1 MNIKEKNKKLT
12 ISNDMKKNKYFE
24 DEHFDTSYF
33 SGLLPANQEWFSPK
47 EIGAIIGRSDQ
58 YVRDSFY
65 SGKIFG
71 HQSNGLSK
79 KGFEKKSYLR
89 VHRNAVA
96 LYLAQSANY
105 SSDDLIDALVQI
117 ISRMTDYQRVR
128 LQTEV
133 GKLG

>member
-1 MNIKEKNKKLT
+1 
-12 ISNDMKKNKYFE
+12 MKKSKYFE
-24 DEHFDTSYF
+24 DDSFDIRF
-33 SGLLPANQEWFSPK
+33 FAGLLPKNQDWFSPK

-71 HQSNGLSK
+71 HQSNGNSK
-79 KGFEKKSYLR
+79 KGLEKKSYLR

-105 SSDDLIDALVQI
+105 SSEDLIDTLVQI
-117 ISRMTDYQRVR
+117 IARLSDYQRIR
-128 LQTEV
+128 LETALS
-133 GKLG
+133 KLR

>member
-1 MNIKEKNKKLT
+1 
-12 ISNDMKKNKYFE
+12 MKKSKYFE
-24 DEHFDTSYF
+24 DENFDTGYF
-33 SGLLPANQEWFSPK
+33 SGLLPKNQEWFSPK

-71 HQSNGLSK
+71 HQSNGLCK

-105 SSDDLIDALVQI
+105 SSDDLIEALVQI
-117 ISRMTDYQRVR
+117 IARMTDYQRVR
-128 LQTEV
+128 LETAV
-133 GKLG
+133 RKLH